1 MDFLLQPA
9 DGSVEFIQRRLA
21 VRMVLLEQRFALLT
35 GVAQLRDPAIAR
47 RAMQAVHALDQS
59 LAVTCQS
66 RLADRAAIAFQR
78 LQQHAEHVVCEV
90 CLARGQAQ
98 AS

>member
-1 MDFLLQPA
+1 
-9 DGSVEFIQRRLA
+9 
-21 VRMVLLEQRFALLT
+21 
-35 GVAQLRDPAIAR
+35 
-47 RAMQAVHALDQS
+47 MQAVHALDQS
-59 LAVTCQS
+59 LAVTGQS

-98 AS
+98 TFLLIEHLEALLRC